1 MSSLADIMNT
11 SGARNRRRGSGT
23 TTPTQ
28 QQPTQTPQPQQTGTT
43 PTVQPAQGEV
53 SAPQTAAQPTAAQ
66 PTAPQPTAPQP
77 TPHGQGS
84 QVANITPASSERSY
98 NNPQKELPPTD
109 EELQQQEEAENPH
122 RMSLEEIANHL
133 YATSK
138 PSPEE
143 EERQRKRERSR
154 AILSAIGDG
163 VSALSNLYHTSK
175 YAPDMSTPDSSLSG
189 KAKERYDRFVQ
200 VRKENEARYNNAIL
214 RARQGDYEMNMKER
228 EIARKEAA
236 DAAKDAREAKR
247 YEEQAKAKAE
257 ELRIKAEQAQTAKER
272 AEYEKQYNDALLDLK
287 QKALEA
293 DIAAKKEQAAVRRA
307 TLAET
312 ARHNRTV
319 EGLSRERNNISRS
332 KGGGKN
338 SGGVDASDMYYIS
351 GRNFTI
357 GRKKQ
362 LSKMEQ
368 DAIYQ
373 YAVNMGWV
381 DKKNQSAVNSG
392 SLKKGDIIAKL
403 ANYTPQAKQYLIDN
417 YGYTEINNGKSLG
430 LKHNKGKKILGL
442 K

>member
-11 SGARNRRRGSGT
+11 SGTRSRRRGSGV

-28 QQPTQTPQPQQTGTT
+28 QPTQTVQPQQTDTP

-53 SAPQTAAQPTAAQ
+53 SAPQPATTPPQPMPGEVQPIEKIPQPAPVSSWLPKDVPPTAEE
-66 PTAPQPTAPQP
+66 
-77 TPHGQGS
+77 
-84 QVANITPASSERSY
+84 NNSEQE
-98 NNPQKELPPTD
+98 NNPHQ
-109 EELQQQEEAENPH
+109 
-122 RMSLEEIANHL
+122 RMSLEQIARTL
-133 YATSK
+133 YESGK

-247 YEEQAKAKAE
+247 YEEQAKAKLE
-257 ELRIKAEQAQTAKER
+257 EIGIRRAQAQTAADK
-272 AEYEKQYNDALLDLK
+272 AAADAAYK
-287 QKALEA
+287 KAQQEFNQKKFEA
-293 DIAAKKEQAAVRRA
+293 DTALKKEQLANQRAAN
-307 TLAET
+307 AER
-312 ARHNRTV
+312 ARHNRAV

-338 SGGVDASDMYYIS
+338 SGGADASDMHYIS
-351 GRNFTI
+351 GRYFTI
-357 GRKKQ
+357 GRKKE

-417 YGYTEINNGKSLG
+417 YGYVQTNSGKSLG

>member
-11 SGARNRRRGSGT
+11 SGTRNRRRGSGA
-23 TTPTQ
+23 TTPT

-53 SAPQTAAQPTAAQ
+53 SAQQPAAQPATAPPQPMPGEVQPIEKIPQSAPISSWLPKDVP
-66 PTAPQPTAPQP
+66 PTAEE
-77 TPHGQGS
+77 
-84 QVANITPASSERSY
+84 NNSEQE
-98 NNPQKELPPTD
+98 NNPYQ
-109 EELQQQEEAENPH
+109 
-122 RMSLEEIANHL
+122 RMSLEQIARTL
-133 YATSK
+133 YESGK

-143 EERQRKRERSR
+143 KERQRKRERSR

-247 YEEQAKAKAE
+247 YEEQAKAKLKEIGIRRA
-257 ELRIKAEQAQTAKER
+257 QAQTAADK
-272 AEYEKQYNDALLDLK
+272 AAADAAYK
-287 QKALEA
+287 KAQQEFNQKKFEA
-293 DIAAKKEQAAVRRA
+293 DTALKKEQLANQRAAN
-307 TLAET
+307 AES

-373 YAVNMGWV
+373 YAVNRGWV
-381 DKKNQSAVNSG
+381 DKKNQNAVNSG

>member
-1 MSSLADIMNT
+1 MSSLVDIMNT
-11 SGARNRRRGSGT
+11 SGARNRRRGSGVST
-23 TTPTQ
+23 PTPTQ

-43 PTVQPAQGEV
+43 PTVPPAQGEV
-53 SAPQTAAQPTAAQ
+53 SAPQPAAQPATAPPQPMPGEVQPIEKIPQPAPISSWLPKDVP
-66 PTAPQPTAPQP
+66 PTAEE
-77 TPHGQGS
+77 
-84 QVANITPASSERSY
+84 NNSEQE
-98 NNPQKELPPTD
+98 NNPYQ
-109 EELQQQEEAENPH
+109 
-122 RMSLEEIANHL
+122 RMSLEQIARTL
-133 YATSK
+133 YESDK

-154 AILSAIGDG
+154 VILSTIGDG

-247 YEEQAKAKAE
+247 YEEQAKAKLE
-257 ELRIKAEQAQTAKER
+257 EIGIRRAQAQTAADKAAAD
-272 AEYEKQYNDALLDLK
+272 AEYKKAQQEFN
-287 QKALEA
+287 QKKFEA
-293 DIAAKKEQAAVRRA
+293 DTALKKEQLANQRAAN
-307 TLAET
+307 AES

-373 YAVNMGWV
+373 YAVNRGWV
-381 DKKNQSAVNSG
+381 DKKNQNAVNLG
-392 SLKKGDIIAKL
+392 LLKKGDIIAKL
-403 ANYTPQAKQYLIDN
+403 ANYTPQAKQYFIDN
-417 YGYTEINNGKSLG
+417 YGFTEINNGKSLG

>member
-11 SGARNRRRGSGT
+11 SGTRNRRRGSGA
-23 TTPTQ
+23 TTPT

-53 SAPQTAAQPTAAQ
+53 SAQQPAAQPATAPPQPMPGEVQPIEKIPQPAPISSWLPKDVP
-66 PTAPQPTAPQP
+66 PTAEE
-77 TPHGQGS
+77 
-84 QVANITPASSERSY
+84 NNSEQE
-98 NNPQKELPPTD
+98 NNPYQ
-109 EELQQQEEAENPH
+109 
-122 RMSLEEIANHL
+122 RMSLEQIARTL
-133 YATSK
+133 YESGK

-247 YEEQAKAKAE
+247 YEEQAKAKLE
-257 ELRIKAEQAQTAKER
+257 EIGIRRAQAQTAADK
-272 AEYEKQYNDALLDLK
+272 AAADAAYK
-287 QKALEA
+287 KAQQEFNQKKFEA
-293 DIAAKKEQAAVRRA
+293 DTALKKEQLANQRAAN
-307 TLAET
+307 AER

-338 SGGVDASDMYYIS
+338 SGGVDASDMHYIS
-351 GRNFTI
+351 GRYFTI

-381 DKKNQSAVNSG
+381 DKKNQNAVNSG

-403 ANYTPQAKQYLIDN
+403 ANYTPQAKPYFVDN
-417 YGYTEINNGKSLG
+417 YGYVQVNNGKSLG

>member
-11 SGARNRRRGSGT
+11 SGTRNRRRGSGA
-23 TTPTQ
+23 TTPT

-53 SAPQTAAQPTAAQ
+53 SAQQPAAQPATAPPQPMPGEVQPIEKIPQPAPISSWLPKDVP
-66 PTAPQPTAPQP
+66 PTAEE
-77 TPHGQGS
+77 
-84 QVANITPASSERSY
+84 NNSEQE
-98 NNPQKELPPTD
+98 NNPYQ
-109 EELQQQEEAENPH
+109 
-122 RMSLEEIANHL
+122 RMSLEQIARTL
-133 YATSK
+133 YESGK

-312 ARHNRTV
+312 ARHNRAS

-332 KGGGKN
+332 KGRGKN

-373 YAVNMGWV
+373 YAINRGWV
-381 DKKNQSAVNSG
+381 DKKNQNAVNSG

>member
-11 SGARNRRRGSGT
+11 SGTRSRRRGSGV

-28 QQPTQTPQPQQTGTT
+28 QPTQTVQPQQTDTP

-53 SAPQTAAQPTAAQ
+53 SAPQPATTPPQPMPGEVQPIEKIPQPAPVSSWLPKDVPPTAEE
-66 PTAPQPTAPQP
+66 
-77 TPHGQGS
+77 
-84 QVANITPASSERSY
+84 NNSEQE
-98 NNPQKELPPTD
+98 NNPHQ
-109 EELQQQEEAENPH
+109 
-122 RMSLEEIANHL
+122 RMSLEQIARTL
-133 YATSK
+133 YESGK

-247 YEEQAKAKAE
+247 YEEQAKAKLE
-257 ELRIKAEQAQTAKER
+257 EIGIRRAQAQTAADK
-272 AEYEKQYNDALLDLK
+272 AAADAAYK
-287 QKALEA
+287 KAQQEFNQKKFEA
-293 DIAAKKEQAAVRRA
+293 DTALKKEQLANQRAAN
-307 TLAET
+307 AER
-312 ARHNRTV
+312 ARHNRAV

-381 DKKNQSAVNSG
+381 DKKNQNAVNSG

-403 ANYTPQAKQYLIDN
+403 ANYTPQAKQYLVDN

>member
-11 SGARNRRRGSGT
+11 SGTRSRRRGSGV

-28 QQPTQTPQPQQTGTT
+28 QPTQTVQPQQTDTP

-53 SAPQTAAQPTAAQ
+53 SAQQPAAQPATAPPQPMPGEVQPIEKIPQPAPISSWLPKDVP
-66 PTAPQPTAPQP
+66 PTAEE
-77 TPHGQGS
+77 
-84 QVANITPASSERSY
+84 NNSEQE
-98 NNPQKELPPTD
+98 NNPYQ
-109 EELQQQEEAENPH
+109 
-122 RMSLEEIANHL
+122 RMSLEQIARTL
-133 YATSK
+133 YESGK

-175 YAPDMSTPDSSLSG
+175 YAPDMSTSDSSLSG

-247 YEEQAKAKAE
+247 YEEQAKAKLE
-257 ELRIKAEQAQTAKER
+257 ELEIRRTQANTAKER
-272 AEYEKQYNDALLDLK
+272 AAADAEYKKAQLEFNQKKFEAEIALK
-287 QKALEA
+287 KA
-293 DIAAKKEQAAVRRA
+293 Q
-307 TLAET
+307 LANQHASLVET
-312 ARHNRTV
+312 RRHNRAV

-381 DKKNQSAVNSG
+381 DKKNQNAVNSG

-403 ANYTPQAKQYLIDN
+403 ANYTPQAKQYLVDN

>member
-11 SGARNRRRGSGT
+11 SGTRNRRRGSGA
-23 TTPTQ
+23 TTPTPIQ
-28 QQPTQTPQPQQTGTT
+28 QQPTQTPQPQQTDT
-43 PTVQPAQGEV
+43 PPTAQPAQGEV
-53 SAPQTAAQPTAAQ
+53 STPQPAAQPATAPPQPMPGEVQPIEKIPQPAPISSWLPKDVP
-66 PTAPQPTAPQP
+66 PTAEE
-77 TPHGQGS
+77 
-84 QVANITPASSERSY
+84 NNSEQE
-98 NNPQKELPPTD
+98 NNPYQ
-109 EELQQQEEAENPH
+109 
-122 RMSLEEIANHL
+122 RMSLEQIARTL
-133 YATSK
+133 YESGK

-287 QKALEA
+287 QRALEA

-312 ARHNRTV
+312 ARHNRAS

-351 GRNFTI
+351 GRHFTI
-357 GRKKQ
+357 GRKKT
-362 LSKMEQ
+362 LSQMEQ

-373 YAVNMGWV
+373 YAVNRGWV
-381 DKKNQSAVNSG
+381 DKKNQNAVNLG

>member
-11 SGARNRRRGSGT
+11 SGTRNRRRGSGA
-23 TTPTQ
+23 TTPT

-53 SAPQTAAQPTAAQ
+53 SAQQPAAQPATAPPQPMPGEVQPIEKIPQPAPISSWLPKDVP
-66 PTAPQPTAPQP
+66 PTAEE
-77 TPHGQGS
+77 
-84 QVANITPASSERSY
+84 NNSEQE
-98 NNPQKELPPTD
+98 NNPYQ
-109 EELQQQEEAENPH
+109 
-122 RMSLEEIANHL
+122 RMSLEQIARTL
-133 YATSK
+133 YESGK

-293 DIAAKKEQAAVRRA
+293 NIAAKKEQAAVRRA

-312 ARHNRTV
+312 ARHNRAS

-332 KGGGKN
+332 KGRGKN

-381 DKKNQSAVNSG
+381 DKKNQNAVNSG

>member
-11 SGARNRRRGSGT
+11 SGTRNRRRGSGA
-23 TTPTQ
+23 TTPT

-53 SAPQTAAQPTAAQ
+53 SAQQPAAQPAVQ
-66 PTAPQPTAPQP
+66 PTAPQPAAQ
-77 TPHGQGS
+77 GQDV
-84 QVANITPASSERSY
+84 QVVNTVSDSPEHTY

-109 EELQQQEEAENPH
+109 EELQQTEMPQ

-247 YEEQAKAKAE
+247 YEEQAKAKLE
-257 ELRIKAEQAQTAKER
+257 EIGIRRAQAQTAADKAAAD
-272 AEYEKQYNDALLDLK
+272 AEYKKAQLEFN
-287 QKALEA
+287 QKKFEA
-293 DIAAKKEQAAVRRA
+293 DTALKKEQLANQRAAN
-307 TLAET
+307 AES

-362 LSKMEQ
+362 LLKMEQ

-373 YAVNMGWV
+373 YAVNRGWV
-381 DKKNQSAVNSG
+381 DKKNQNAVNLG

>member
-11 SGARNRRRGSGT
+11 SGTRNRRRGSGA
-23 TTPTQ
+23 TTPT
-28 QQPTQTPQPQQTGTT
+28 QQPTQTPQPQQTDT
-43 PTVQPAQGEV
+43 PPTAQPAQGEV
-53 SAPQTAAQPTAAQ
+53 STPQPAAQPATAPPQPMPGEVQPIEKIPQPAPISSWLPKDVP
-66 PTAPQPTAPQP
+66 PTAEE
-77 TPHGQGS
+77 
-84 QVANITPASSERSY
+84 NNSEQE
-98 NNPQKELPPTD
+98 NNPYQ
-109 EELQQQEEAENPH
+109 
-122 RMSLEEIANHL
+122 RMSLEQIARTL
-133 YATSK
+133 YESGK

-175 YAPDMSTPDSSLSG
+175 YAPDMSTSDSSLSG

-287 QKALEA
+287 QRALEA

-312 ARHNRTV
+312 ARHNRAS

-373 YAVNMGWV
+373 YAVNRGWV
-381 DKKNQSAVNSG
+381 DKKNQNAVNSG

>member
-11 SGARNRRRGSGT
+11 SGARNRRRGSGVST
-23 TTPTQ
+23 PTPTQ

-53 SAPQTAAQPTAAQ
+53 SAQQPAAQPATAPPQPMPGEVQPIEKIPQPAPISSWLPKDVP
-66 PTAPQPTAPQP
+66 PTAEE
-77 TPHGQGS
+77 
-84 QVANITPASSERSY
+84 NNSEQE
-98 NNPQKELPPTD
+98 NNPYQ
-109 EELQQQEEAENPH
+109 
-122 RMSLEEIANHL
+122 RMSLEQIARTL
-133 YATSK
+133 YESGK

-312 ARHNRTV
+312 ARHNRAS

-332 KGGGKN
+332 KGRGKN

-373 YAVNMGWV
+373 YAINRGWV
-381 DKKNQSAVNSG
+381 DKKNQNAVNSG

>member
-11 SGARNRRRGSGT
+11 SGTRNRRRGSGA
-23 TTPTQ
+23 TTPIQ

-53 SAPQTAAQPTAAQ
+53 SAQQPAAQPATAPPQPMPGEVQPIEKIPQPAPISSWLPKDVP
-66 PTAPQPTAPQP
+66 PTAEE
-77 TPHGQGS
+77 
-84 QVANITPASSERSY
+84 NNSEQE
-98 NNPQKELPPTD
+98 NNPYQ
-109 EELQQQEEAENPH
+109 
-122 RMSLEEIANHL
+122 RMSLEQIARTL
-133 YATSK
+133 YESGK

-247 YEEQAKAKAE
+247 YEEQAKAKLE
-257 ELRIKAEQAQTAKER
+257 EIGIRRAQAQTAADK
-272 AEYEKQYNDALLDLK
+272 AAADAAYK
-287 QKALEA
+287 KAQQEFNQKKFEA
-293 DIAAKKEQAAVRRA
+293 DTALKKEQLANQRAAN
-307 TLAET
+307 AES

-351 GRNFTI
+351 GRHFTI
-357 GRKKQ
+357 GRKKT
-362 LSKMEQ
+362 LSQMEQ

-373 YAVNMGWV
+373 YAVNRGWV
-381 DKKNQSAVNSG
+381 DKKNQNAVNLG
-392 SLKKGDIIAKL
+392 SLKKGDVIAKL

>member
-11 SGARNRRRGSGT
+11 SGTRNRRRGSGA
-23 TTPTQ
+23 TTPT

-53 SAPQTAAQPTAAQ
+53 SAQQPAAQPATAPPQPMPGEVQPIEKIPQPAPISSWLPKDVP
-66 PTAPQPTAPQP
+66 PTAEE
-77 TPHGQGS
+77 
-84 QVANITPASSERSY
+84 NNSEQE
-98 NNPQKELPPTD
+98 NNPYQ
-109 EELQQQEEAENPH
+109 
-122 RMSLEEIANHL
+122 RMSLEQIARTL
-133 YATSK
+133 YESGK

-175 YAPDMSTPDSSLSG
+175 YAPDMSTSDSSLSG

-247 YEEQAKAKAE
+247 YEEQAKAKLE
-257 ELRIKAEQAQTAKER
+257 EIGIRRAQAQTAADKAAAD
-272 AEYEKQYNDALLDLK
+272 AEYKKAQQEFN
-287 QKALEA
+287 QKKFEA
-293 DIAAKKEQAAVRRA
+293 DTALKKEQLANQRAAN
-307 TLAET
+307 AES

-373 YAVNMGWV
+373 YAVNRGWV
-381 DKKNQSAVNSG
+381 DKKNQNAVNLG

>member
-11 SGARNRRRGSGT
+11 SGTRNRRRGSGA
-23 TTPTQ
+23 TTPTPIQ
-28 QQPTQTPQPQQTGTT
+28 QQPTQTPQPQQTDT
-43 PTVQPAQGEV
+43 PPTAQPAQGEV
-53 SAPQTAAQPTAAQ
+53 STPQPAAQPATAPPQPMPGEVQPIEKIPQPAPISSWLPKDVP
-66 PTAPQPTAPQP
+66 PTAEE
-77 TPHGQGS
+77 
-84 QVANITPASSERSY
+84 NNSEQE
-98 NNPQKELPPTD
+98 NNPYQ
-109 EELQQQEEAENPH
+109 
-122 RMSLEEIANHL
+122 RMSLEQIARTL
-133 YATSK
+133 YESGK

-287 QKALEA
+287 QRALEA
-293 DIAAKKEQAAVRRA
+293 NIAAEKEQAAVRRA

-338 SGGVDASDMYYIS
+338 SGGVDASDMHYIS
-351 GRNFTI
+351 GRYFTI

-381 DKKNQSAVNSG
+381 DKKNQNAVNLG

-403 ANYTPQAKQYLIDN
+403 ANYTPQAKPYFVDN
-417 YGYTEINNGKSLG
+417 YGYVQVNNGKSLG

>member
-11 SGARNRRRGSGT
+11 SGTRNRRRGSGA
-23 TTPTQ
+23 TTPT

-53 SAPQTAAQPTAAQ
+53 SAQQPAAQPATAPPQPMPGEVQPIEKIPQPAPISSWLPKNVP
-66 PTAPQPTAPQP
+66 PTAEE
-77 TPHGQGS
+77 
-84 QVANITPASSERSY
+84 NNSEQE
-98 NNPQKELPPTD
+98 NNPYQ
-109 EELQQQEEAENPH
+109 
-122 RMSLEEIANHL
+122 RMSLEQIARTL
-133 YATSK
+133 YESGK

-247 YEEQAKAKAE
+247 YEEQAKAKLE
-257 ELRIKAEQAQTAKER
+257 ELNIRRAQAQTAADKAAAD
-272 AEYEKQYNDALLDLK
+272 AEYKKAQQEFNQKKLETETAL
-287 QKALEA
+287 
-293 DIAAKKEQAAVRRA
+293 KKEQLANQRAAN
-307 TLAET
+307 AET
-312 ARHNRTV
+312 ARHNRAS

-351 GRNFTI
+351 GRHFTI
-357 GRKKQ
+357 GRKKE
-362 LSKMEQ
+362 LSQMEK

-373 YAVNMGWV
+373 YSVNMGWV
-381 DKKNQSAVNSG
+381 DKKNQNAVNLG
-392 SLKKGDIIAKL
+392 SLKKGDVIAKL

>member
-11 SGARNRRRGSGT
+11 SGTGNRRRGSGA
-23 TTPTQ
+23 TTPTPIQ

-53 SAPQTAAQPTAAQ
+53 SAQQPAAQPATAPPQPMPGEVQPIEKIPQPAPISSWLPKDVP
-66 PTAPQPTAPQP
+66 PTAEE
-77 TPHGQGS
+77 
-84 QVANITPASSERSY
+84 NNSEQE
-98 NNPQKELPPTD
+98 NNPYQ
-109 EELQQQEEAENPH
+109 
-122 RMSLEEIANHL
+122 RMSLEQIARTL
-133 YATSK
+133 YESGK

-247 YEEQAKAKAE
+247 YEEQAKAKLE
-257 ELRIKAEQAQTAKER
+257 EIGIRRAQAQTAADK
-272 AEYEKQYNDALLDLK
+272 AAADAAYK
-287 QKALEA
+287 KAQQEFNQKKFEA
-293 DIAAKKEQAAVRRA
+293 DTALKKEQLANQRAAN
-307 TLAET
+307 AES

-338 SGGVDASDMYYIS
+338 SGGADASDMYYIS
-351 GRNFTI
+351 GRHFTI
-357 GRKKQ
+357 GRKKT
-362 LSKMEQ
+362 LSQMEQ

-373 YAVNMGWV
+373 YAVNRGWV
-381 DKKNQSAVNSG
+381 DKKNQNAVNLG
-392 SLKKGDIIAKL
+392 SLKKGDVIAKL

>member
-11 SGARNRRRGSGT
+11 SGARNRRRGSGAT
-23 TTPTQ
+23 TPTPTQ

-43 PTVQPAQGEV
+43 PTVQPTQGEV
-53 SAPQTAAQPTAAQ
+53 SAPQPAAQPTTTPPQPMPGEVQPIEKIPQPAPISSWLPKDVP
-66 PTAPQPTAPQP
+66 PTAEE
-77 TPHGQGS
+77 
-84 QVANITPASSERSY
+84 NNSEQE
-98 NNPQKELPPTD
+98 NNPYQ
-109 EELQQQEEAENPH
+109 
-122 RMSLEEIANHL
+122 RMSLEQIARTL
-133 YATSK
+133 YESGK

-236 DAAKDAREAKR
+236 DAAKDTREAKR
-247 YEEQAKAKAE
+247 YEEQAKAKLE
-257 ELRIKAEQAQTAKER
+257 ELAIRRSQADTAEKKAAAD
-272 AEYEKQYNDALLDLK
+272 AEYKKAQLEFD
-287 QKALEA
+287 QKKLEA
-293 DIAAKKEQAAVRRA
+293 EMALKREQ
-307 TLAET
+307 LAIQHANSVES
-312 ARHNRTV
+312 ARHNRTM
-319 EGLSRERNNISRS
+319 EGLGRERNNISRS

-381 DKKNQSAVNSG
+381 DKKNQNAVNSG

>member
-11 SGARNRRRGSGT
+11 SGARNRRRGSGAT
-23 TTPTQ
+23 TPTPTQ

-53 SAPQTAAQPTAAQ
+53 SAPQPATQPTAAPPQ
-66 PTAPQPTAPQP
+66 PMPGEVQPIEKIPQPAPISSWLPKDVPPTAEE
-77 TPHGQGS
+77 
-84 QVANITPASSERSY
+84 NNSEQE
-98 NNPQKELPPTD
+98 NNPYQ
-109 EELQQQEEAENPH
+109 
-122 RMSLEEIANHL
+122 RMSLEQIARTL
-133 YATSK
+133 YESGK

-247 YEEQAKAKAE
+247 YEEQAKAKLE
-257 ELRIKAEQAQTAKER
+257 ELAIRRSQADTAEKKAAAD
-272 AEYEKQYNDALLDLK
+272 AEYKKAQLEFDQKKLETEMALK
-287 QKALEA
+287 R
-293 DIAAKKEQAAVRRA
+293 EQ
-307 TLAET
+307 LAIQHANSVES
-312 ARHNRTV
+312 ARHNRTM

-332 KGGGKN
+332 KGGEKN
-338 SGGVDASDMYYIS
+338 SGGADASDMHYIS
-351 GRNFTI
+351 GRYFTI
-357 GRKKQ
+357 GRKKE
-362 LSKMEQ
+362 LSQMEQ

-403 ANYTPQAKQYLIDN
+403 ANYTPQAKQYFVDN
-417 YGYTEINNGKSLG
+417 YGYVQTNSGKSLG

>member
-11 SGARNRRRGSGT
+11 SGARNRRRGSGA
-23 TTPTQ
+23 TTPTPIQ
-28 QQPTQTPQPQQTGTT
+28 QQPTQTPQPQQTDT
-43 PTVQPAQGEV
+43 PPTAQPAQGEV
-53 SAPQTAAQPTAAQ
+53 SAPQPAAQPVTQLA
-66 PTAPQPTAPQP
+66 APQP
-77 TPHGQGS
+77 TPQEQGS
-84 QVANITPASSERSY
+84 QVANVTPVPSERSY

-109 EELQQQEEAENPH
+109 EELQQQEETESPR

-247 YEEQAKAKAE
+247 YEEQAKAKLE
-257 ELRIKAEQAQTAKER
+257 EIGIRRAQAQTAADK
-272 AEYEKQYNDALLDLK
+272 AAADAAYK
-287 QKALEA
+287 KAQQEFNQKKFEA
-293 DIAAKKEQAAVRRA
+293 DTALKKEQLANQRAAN
-307 TLAET
+307 AER

-373 YAVNMGWV
+373 YAVNRGWV
-381 DKKNQSAVNSG
+381 DKKNQNAVNSG

>member
-11 SGARNRRRGSGT
+11 SGTRSRRRGSGV

-28 QQPTQTPQPQQTGTT
+28 QPTQTVQPQQTDTP

-53 SAPQTAAQPTAAQ
+53 SAQQPAAQPATAPPQPMPGEVQPIEKIPQPAPISSWLPKDVP
-66 PTAPQPTAPQP
+66 PTAEE
-77 TPHGQGS
+77 
-84 QVANITPASSERSY
+84 NNSEQE
-98 NNPQKELPPTD
+98 NNPYQ
-109 EELQQQEEAENPH
+109 
-122 RMSLEEIANHL
+122 RMSLEQIARTL
-133 YATSK
+133 YESGK

-175 YAPDMSTPDSSLSG
+175 YAPDMSTSDSSLSG

-247 YEEQAKAKAE
+247 YEEQAKAKLE
-257 ELRIKAEQAQTAKER
+257 EIGIRRAQAQTAADK
-272 AEYEKQYNDALLDLK
+272 AAADAAYK
-287 QKALEA
+287 KAQQEFNQKKFEA
-293 DIAAKKEQAAVRRA
+293 DTALKKEQLANQRAAN
-307 TLAET
+307 AER
-312 ARHNRTV
+312 ARHNRAV

-338 SGGVDASDMYYIS
+338 SGGADASDMHYIS
-351 GRNFTI
+351 GRYFTI
-357 GRKKQ
+357 GRKKE

-403 ANYTPQAKQYLIDN
+403 ANYTPQAKQYFVDN
-417 YGYTEINNGKSLG
+417 YGYVQTNSGKSLG

>member
-11 SGARNRRRGSGT
+11 SGTRNRRRGSGA
-23 TTPTQ
+23 TTPT

-53 SAPQTAAQPTAAQ
+53 SAQQPAAQPATAPPQPMPGEVQPIEKIPQPAPISSWLPKDVP
-66 PTAPQPTAPQP
+66 PTAEE
-77 TPHGQGS
+77 
-84 QVANITPASSERSY
+84 NNSEQE
-98 NNPQKELPPTD
+98 NNPYQ
-109 EELQQQEEAENPH
+109 
-122 RMSLEEIANHL
+122 RMSLEQIARTL
-133 YATSK
+133 YESGK

-175 YAPDMSTPDSSLSG
+175 YAPDMSTSDSSLSG

-247 YEEQAKAKAE
+247 YEEQAKAKLE
-257 ELRIKAEQAQTAKER
+257 EIGIRRAQAQTAADK
-272 AEYEKQYNDALLDLK
+272 AAADAAYK
-287 QKALEA
+287 KAQQEFNQKKFEA
-293 DIAAKKEQAAVRRA
+293 DTALKKEQLANQRA
-307 TLAET
+307 TLVET
-312 ARHNRTV
+312 ARHNRAS

-332 KGGGKN
+332 KGRGKN

-357 GRKKQ
+357 GRKKE

-373 YAVNMGWV
+373 YAVNRGWV
-381 DKKNQSAVNSG
+381 DKKNQNAVNLG

>member
-11 SGARNRRRGSGT
+11 SGTRNRRRGSGAT
-23 TTPTQ
+23 TPTPTQ

-43 PTVQPAQGEV
+43 PTVQPTQGEV
-53 SAPQTAAQPTAAQ
+53 SAQQPAAQPATAPPQPMPSEVQPIEKIPQPAPISSWLPKDVP
-66 PTAPQPTAPQP
+66 PTAEE
-77 TPHGQGS
+77 
-84 QVANITPASSERSY
+84 NNSEQE
-98 NNPQKELPPTD
+98 NNPYQ
-109 EELQQQEEAENPH
+109 
-122 RMSLEEIANHL
+122 RMSLEQIARTL
-133 YATSK
+133 YESGK

-247 YEEQAKAKAE
+247 YEEQAKAKLE
-257 ELRIKAEQAQTAKER
+257 EIGIRRAQAQTAADK
-272 AEYEKQYNDALLDLK
+272 AAADAAYK
-287 QKALEA
+287 KAQQEFNQKKFEA
-293 DIAAKKEQAAVRRA
+293 DTALKKEQLANQRAAN
-307 TLAET
+307 AES

-338 SGGVDASDMYYIS
+338 SGGVDASDMHYIS
-351 GRNFTI
+351 GRYFTI

-381 DKKNQSAVNSG
+381 DKKNQNAVNSG

-403 ANYTPQAKQYLIDN
+403 ANYTPQAKPYFVDN
-417 YGYTEINNGKSLG
+417 YGYVQVNNGKSLG

>member
-11 SGARNRRRGSGT
+11 SGTRNRRRGSGA
-23 TTPTQ
+23 TTPT

-53 SAPQTAAQPTAAQ
+53 SAQQPAAQPATAPPQPMPGEVQPIEKIPQPAPISSWLPKDVP
-66 PTAPQPTAPQP
+66 PTAEE
-77 TPHGQGS
+77 
-84 QVANITPASSERSY
+84 NNSEQE
-98 NNPQKELPPTD
+98 NNPYQ
-109 EELQQQEEAENPH
+109 
-122 RMSLEEIANHL
+122 RMSLEQIARTL
-133 YATSK
+133 YESGK

-247 YEEQAKAKAE
+247 YEEQAKAKLE
-257 ELRIKAEQAQTAKER
+257 EIGIRRAQAQTAADK
-272 AEYEKQYNDALLDLK
+272 AAADAAYK
-287 QKALEA
+287 KAQQEFNQKKFEA
-293 DIAAKKEQAAVRRA
+293 DTALKKEQLANQRAAN
-307 TLAET
+307 AES

-351 GRNFTI
+351 GRHFTI
-357 GRKKQ
+357 GRKKT
-362 LSKMEQ
+362 LSQMEQ

-373 YAVNMGWV
+373 YAVNRGWV
-381 DKKNQSAVNSG
+381 DKKNQNAVNLG
-392 SLKKGDIIAKL
+392 SLKKGDVIAKL

>member
-11 SGARNRRRGSGT
+11 SGTRNRRRGSGA
-23 TTPTQ
+23 TTPT

-53 SAPQTAAQPTAAQ
+53 SAQQPAAQPATAPPQPMPGEVQPIEKIPQPAPISSWLPKDVP
-66 PTAPQPTAPQP
+66 PTAEE
-77 TPHGQGS
+77 
-84 QVANITPASSERSY
+84 NNSEQE
-98 NNPQKELPPTD
+98 NNPYQ
-109 EELQQQEEAENPH
+109 
-122 RMSLEEIANHL
+122 RMSLEQIARTL
-133 YATSK
+133 YESGK

-247 YEEQAKAKAE
+247 YEEQAKAKLE
-257 ELRIKAEQAQTAKER
+257 EIGIRRAQAQTAADK
-272 AEYEKQYNDALLDLK
+272 AAADAAYK
-287 QKALEA
+287 KAQQEFNQKKFEA
-293 DIAAKKEQAAVRRA
+293 DTALKKEQLANQRA

-312 ARHNRTV
+312 ARHNRAS

-332 KGGGKN
+332 KGRGKN

-373 YAVNMGWV
+373 YAINRGWV
-381 DKKNQSAVNSG
+381 DKKNQNAVNSG

>member
-11 SGARNRRRGSGT
+11 SGTGNRRRGSGAT
-23 TTPTQ
+23 TPTPTQ

-53 SAPQTAAQPTAAQ
+53 SAQQPAAQPATAPPQPMPGEVQPIEKIPQPAPISSWLPKDVP
-66 PTAPQPTAPQP
+66 PTAEE
-77 TPHGQGS
+77 
-84 QVANITPASSERSY
+84 NNSEQE
-98 NNPQKELPPTD
+98 NNPYQ
-109 EELQQQEEAENPH
+109 
-122 RMSLEEIANHL
+122 RMSLEQIARTL
-133 YATSK
+133 YESGK

-236 DAAKDAREAKR
+236 DAAKDARETKR
-247 YEEQAKAKAE
+247 YEEQAKAKLE
-257 ELRIKAEQAQTAKER
+257 EIGIRRAQAQTAADK
-272 AEYEKQYNDALLDLK
+272 AAADAAYK
-287 QKALEA
+287 KAQQEFNQKKFEA
-293 DIAAKKEQAAVRRA
+293 DTALKKEQLANQHAALV
-307 TLAET
+307 ET
-312 ARHNRTV
+312 RRHNGAM

-332 KGGGKN
+332 KGRGKN
-338 SGGVDASDMYYIS
+338 SGGVDATDMYYIS

-357 GRKKQ
+357 GRKKE

-373 YAVNMGWV
+373 YAVNRGWV
-381 DKKNQSAVNSG
+381 DKKNQNAVNLG

>member
-11 SGARNRRRGSGT
+11 SGTRNRRRGSGA
-23 TTPTQ
+23 TTPT

-53 SAPQTAAQPTAAQ
+53 SAQQPAAQPATAPPQPMPGEVQPIEKIPQPAPISSWLPKDVP
-66 PTAPQPTAPQP
+66 PTAEE
-77 TPHGQGS
+77 
-84 QVANITPASSERSY
+84 NNSEQE
-98 NNPQKELPPTD
+98 NNPYQ
-109 EELQQQEEAENPH
+109 
-122 RMSLEEIANHL
+122 RMSLEQIARTL
-133 YATSK
+133 YESGK

-247 YEEQAKAKAE
+247 YEEQAKAKLE
-257 ELRIKAEQAQTAKER
+257 EIGIRRAQAQTAADK
-272 AEYEKQYNDALLDLK
+272 AAADAAYK
-287 QKALEA
+287 KAQQEFNQKKFEA
-293 DIAAKKEQAAVRRA
+293 DTALKKEQLANQRA

-312 ARHNRTV
+312 ARHNRAS

-332 KGGGKN
+332 KGRGKN

-373 YAVNMGWV
+373 YAINRGWV
-381 DKKNQSAVNSG
+381 DKKNQNAVNSD

>member
-11 SGARNRRRGSGT
+11 SGTGNRRRGSGV
-23 TTPTQ
+23 TTPTPIQ

-53 SAPQTAAQPTAAQ
+53 SAQQPAAQPATAPPQPMPGEVQPIEKIPQPAPISSWLPKDVP
-66 PTAPQPTAPQP
+66 PTAEE
-77 TPHGQGS
+77 
-84 QVANITPASSERSY
+84 NNSEQE
-98 NNPQKELPPTD
+98 NNPYQ
-109 EELQQQEEAENPH
+109 
-122 RMSLEEIANHL
+122 RMSLEQIARTL
-133 YATSK
+133 YESGK

-247 YEEQAKAKAE
+247 YEEQAKAKLE
-257 ELRIKAEQAQTAKER
+257 EIGIRRAQAQTAADK
-272 AEYEKQYNDALLDLK
+272 AAADAAYK
-287 QKALEA
+287 KAQQEFNQKKFEA
-293 DIAAKKEQAAVRRA
+293 DTALKKEQLANQRAAN
-307 TLAET
+307 AES

-373 YAVNMGWV
+373 YAVNRGWV
-381 DKKNQSAVNSG
+381 DKKNQNAVNLG

-403 ANYTPQAKQYLIDN
+403 ANYTPQAKQYLVDN

>member
-11 SGARNRRRGSGT
+11 SGTRNRRRGSGA
-23 TTPTQ
+23 TTPT
-28 QQPTQTPQPQQTGTT
+28 QQPTQTPQLQQTDT
-43 PTVQPAQGEV
+43 PPAAQPAQGEV
-53 SAPQTAAQPTAAQ
+53 SAPQPVTQLA
-66 PTAPQPTAPQP
+66 APQPAAQ
-77 TPHGQGS
+77 GQDA
-84 QVANITPASSERSY
+84 QVVNTVSDSPEHTY
-98 NNPQKELPPTD
+98 NNPQQELPPTD
-109 EELQQQEEAENPH
+109 EELQQQEEAKNPH

-247 YEEQAKAKAE
+247 YEEQAKAKLE
-257 ELRIKAEQAQTAKER
+257 EIGIRRAQAQTAADKAAAD
-272 AEYEKQYNDALLDLK
+272 AEYKKAQQEFN
-287 QKALEA
+287 QKKFEA
-293 DIAAKKEQAAVRRA
+293 DTALKKEQLANQRAAN
-307 TLAET
+307 AET
-312 ARHNRTV
+312 VRHNRAS

-338 SGGVDASDMYYIS
+338 SGGADASDMYCIS
-351 GRNFTI
+351 GRYFTI
-357 GRKKQ
+357 GRKKE

-373 YAVNMGWV
+373 YAVNRGWV
-381 DKKNQSAVNSG
+381 DKKNQNAVNLG
-392 SLKKGDIIAKL
+392 SLKKGDVIAKL
-403 ANYTPQAKQYLIDN
+403 ANYTPQAKQYFIDN

>member
-11 SGARNRRRGSGT
+11 SGTGNRRRGSGAT
-23 TTPTQ
+23 TPTPTQ

-53 SAPQTAAQPTAAQ
+53 SAQQPAAQPATAPPQPMPGEVQPIEKNPQPAPISSWLPKDVP
-66 PTAPQPTAPQP
+66 PTAEE
-77 TPHGQGS
+77 
-84 QVANITPASSERSY
+84 NNSEQE
-98 NNPQKELPPTD
+98 NNPYQ
-109 EELQQQEEAENPH
+109 
-122 RMSLEEIANHL
+122 RMSLEQIARTL
-133 YATSK
+133 YESGK

-247 YEEQAKAKAE
+247 YEEQAKAKLE
-257 ELRIKAEQAQTAKER
+257 EIGIRRAQAQTAADK
-272 AEYEKQYNDALLDLK
+272 AAADAAYK
-287 QKALEA
+287 KAQQEFNQKKFEA
-293 DIAAKKEQAAVRRA
+293 DTALKKAQ
-307 TLAET
+307 LANQHASLVET
-312 ARHNRTV
+312 RRHNGAM

-351 GRNFTI
+351 GRHFTI
-357 GRKKQ
+357 GRKKT
-362 LSKMEQ
+362 LSQMEQ

-373 YAVNMGWV
+373 YAVNRGWV
-381 DKKNQSAVNSG
+381 DKKNQNAVNSG
-392 SLKKGDIIAKL
+392 SLKKSDIIAKL

>member
-11 SGARNRRRGSGT
+11 SGTGNRRRGSGV
-23 TTPTQ
+23 TTPTPIQ

-53 SAPQTAAQPTAAQ
+53 SAQQPAAQPATAPPQPMLGEVQPIEKIPQPAPISSWLPKDVP
-66 PTAPQPTAPQP
+66 PTAEE
-77 TPHGQGS
+77 
-84 QVANITPASSERSY
+84 NNSEQE
-98 NNPQKELPPTD
+98 NNPYQ
-109 EELQQQEEAENPH
+109 
-122 RMSLEEIANHL
+122 RMSLEQIARTL
-133 YATSK
+133 YESGK

-247 YEEQAKAKAE
+247 YEEQAKAKLE
-257 ELRIKAEQAQTAKER
+257 EIGIRRAQAQTAADK
-272 AEYEKQYNDALLDLK
+272 AAADAAYK
-287 QKALEA
+287 KAQQEFNQKKFEA
-293 DIAAKKEQAAVRRA
+293 DTALKKEQLANQRAAN
-307 TLAET
+307 AES

-373 YAVNMGWV
+373 YAVNRGWV
-381 DKKNQSAVNSG
+381 DKKNQNAVNSG

>member
-11 SGARNRRRGSGT
+11 SGTRNRRRGSGA
-23 TTPTQ
+23 TTPT

-43 PTVQPAQGEV
+43 PTAQPAQGEV
-53 SAPQTAAQPTAAQ
+53 SAPQPVTQLA
-66 PTAPQPTAPQP
+66 APQPAAQ
-77 TPHGQGS
+77 GQDA
-84 QVANITPASSERSY
+84 QVVNTVSDSPEHTY

-109 EELQQQEEAENPH
+109 EELQQQEEAKNPH

-247 YEEQAKAKAE
+247 YEEQAKAKLE

-287 QKALEA
+287 QRALEA
-293 DIAAKKEQAAVRRA
+293 DIAAKKEQAAARRA
-307 TLAET
+307 ALAET
-312 ARHNRTV
+312 ARHNRAS
-319 EGLSRERNNISRS
+319 EFLGRERNNISRS

-338 SGGVDASDMYYIS
+338 SGGADASDMHYIS
-351 GRNFTI
+351 GKYFTI
-357 GRKKQ
+357 GRKKE

-381 DKKNQSAVNSG
+381 DKKNQNAVNSG

-403 ANYTPQAKQYLIDN
+403 ANYTPQAKPYFVDN
-417 YGYTEINNGKSLG
+417 YGYTETNNGKSLG

>member
-11 SGARNRRRGSGT
+11 SGTRNRRRGSGA
-23 TTPTQ
+23 TTPT

-53 SAPQTAAQPTAAQ
+53 SAQQPAAQPATAPPQPMPGEVQPIEKIPQPAPISSWLPKDVP
-66 PTAPQPTAPQP
+66 PTAEE
-77 TPHGQGS
+77 
-84 QVANITPASSERSY
+84 NNSEQE
-98 NNPQKELPPTD
+98 NNPYQ
-109 EELQQQEEAENPH
+109 
-122 RMSLEEIANHL
+122 RMSLEQIARTL
-133 YATSK
+133 YESGK

-272 AEYEKQYNDALLDLK
+272 AEYEKQYNDALLVLK

-312 ARHNRTV
+312 ARHNRAS

-332 KGGGKN
+332 KGRGKN

-373 YAVNMGWV
+373 YAINRGWV
-381 DKKNQSAVNSG
+381 DKKNQNAVNSG

>member
-11 SGARNRRRGSGT
+11 SGTGNRRRGSGV
-23 TTPTQ
+23 TTPTPIQ

-53 SAPQTAAQPTAAQ
+53 SAQQPAAQPATAPPQPMPSEVQPIEKIPQPAPISSWLPKDVP
-66 PTAPQPTAPQP
+66 PTAEE
-77 TPHGQGS
+77 
-84 QVANITPASSERSY
+84 NNSEQE
-98 NNPQKELPPTD
+98 NNPYQ
-109 EELQQQEEAENPH
+109 
-122 RMSLEEIANHL
+122 RMSLEQIARTL
-133 YATSK
+133 YESGK

-247 YEEQAKAKAE
+247 YEEQAKAKLE
-257 ELRIKAEQAQTAKER
+257 EIGIRRAQAQTAADK
-272 AEYEKQYNDALLDLK
+272 AAADAAYK
-287 QKALEA
+287 KAQQEFNQKKFEA
-293 DIAAKKEQAAVRRA
+293 DTALKKEQLANQRAAN
-307 TLAET
+307 AES

-338 SGGVDASDMYYIS
+338 SGGVDASDMHYIS
-351 GRNFTI
+351 GRYFTI

-381 DKKNQSAVNSG
+381 DKKNQNAVNSG

-403 ANYTPQAKQYLIDN
+403 ANYTPQAKPYFVDN
-417 YGYTEINNGKSLG
+417 YGYVQVNNGKSLG

>member
-11 SGARNRRRGSGT
+11 SGTRSRRRGSGAT
-23 TTPTQ
+23 TPTPTQ

-53 SAPQTAAQPTAAQ
+53 SAQQPAAQPATAPPQPMPGEVQPIEKIPQPAPISSWLPKDVP
-66 PTAPQPTAPQP
+66 PTAEE
-77 TPHGQGS
+77 
-84 QVANITPASSERSY
+84 NNSEQE
-98 NNPQKELPPTD
+98 NNPYQ
-109 EELQQQEEAENPH
+109 
-122 RMSLEEIANHL
+122 RMSLEQIARTL
-133 YATSK
+133 YESGK

-287 QKALEA
+287 QRALEA

-312 ARHNRTV
+312 ARHNRAS

-351 GRNFTI
+351 GRYFTI

-381 DKKNQSAVNSG
+381 DKKNQNAVNSG

-403 ANYTPQAKQYLIDN
+403 ANYTPQAKPYFVDN
-417 YGYTEINNGKSLG
+417 YGYVQVNNGKSLG

>member
-11 SGARNRRRGSGT
+11 SGTRNRRRGSGA
-23 TTPTQ
+23 TTPT

-53 SAPQTAAQPTAAQ
+53 SAQQPAAQPATAPPQPMLGEVQPIEKIPQPAPISSWLPKDVP
-66 PTAPQPTAPQP
+66 PTAEE
-77 TPHGQGS
+77 
-84 QVANITPASSERSY
+84 NNSEQE
-98 NNPQKELPPTD
+98 NNPYQ
-109 EELQQQEEAENPH
+109 
-122 RMSLEEIANHL
+122 RMSLEQIARTL
-133 YATSK
+133 YESGK

-247 YEEQAKAKAE
+247 YEEQAKAKLE
-257 ELRIKAEQAQTAKER
+257 EIGIRRAQAQTAADK
-272 AEYEKQYNDALLDLK
+272 AAADAAYK
-287 QKALEA
+287 KAQQEFNQKKFEA
-293 DIAAKKEQAAVRRA
+293 DTALKKEQLANQRAAN
-307 TLAET
+307 AES

-338 SGGVDASDMYYIS
+338 SGGVDASDMHYIS
-351 GRNFTI
+351 GRYFTI

-381 DKKNQSAVNSG
+381 DKKNQNAVNSG

-403 ANYTPQAKQYLIDN
+403 ANYTPQAKPYFVDN

>member
-11 SGARNRRRGSGT
+11 SGARNRRRGSGA
-23 TTPTQ
+23 TTPTPIQ

-53 SAPQTAAQPTAAQ
+53 SAQQPAAQPATAPPQPMPSEVQPIEKIPQPAPISSWLPKDVP
-66 PTAPQPTAPQP
+66 PTAEE
-77 TPHGQGS
+77 
-84 QVANITPASSERSY
+84 NNSEQE
-98 NNPQKELPPTD
+98 NNPYQ
-109 EELQQQEEAENPH
+109 
-122 RMSLEEIANHL
+122 RMSLEQIARTL
-133 YATSK
+133 YESGK

-247 YEEQAKAKAE
+247 YEEQAKAKLE
-257 ELRIKAEQAQTAKER
+257 EIGIRRAQAQTAADK
-272 AEYEKQYNDALLDLK
+272 AAADAAYK
-287 QKALEA
+287 KAQQEFNQKKFEA
-293 DIAAKKEQAAVRRA
+293 DTALKKEQLANQRAAN
-307 TLAET
+307 AES
-312 ARHNRTV
+312 ARHNRAS

-338 SGGVDASDMYYIS
+338 SGGADASDMYYIS
-351 GRNFTI
+351 GRHFTI
-357 GRKKQ
+357 GRKKT
-362 LSKMEQ
+362 LSQMEQ

-373 YAVNMGWV
+373 YAINRGWV
-381 DKKNQSAVNSG
+381 DKKNKNAVNSG
-392 SLKKGDIIAKL
+392 SLKKGDIIAQL

>member
-11 SGARNRRRGSGT
+11 SGTGNRRRGSGV
-23 TTPTQ
+23 TTPTPIQ

-53 SAPQTAAQPTAAQ
+53 SAQQPAAQPATAPPQPMLGEVQPIEKIPQPAPISSWLPKDVP
-66 PTAPQPTAPQP
+66 PTAEE
-77 TPHGQGS
+77 
-84 QVANITPASSERSY
+84 NNSEQE
-98 NNPQKELPPTD
+98 NNPYQ
-109 EELQQQEEAENPH
+109 
-122 RMSLEEIANHL
+122 RMSLEQIARTL
-133 YATSK
+133 YESGK

-247 YEEQAKAKAE
+247 YEEQAKAKLE
-257 ELRIKAEQAQTAKER
+257 EIGIRRAQAQTAADK
-272 AEYEKQYNDALLDLK
+272 AAADAAYK
-287 QKALEA
+287 KAQQEFNQKKFEA
-293 DIAAKKEQAAVRRA
+293 DTALKKEQLANQRAAN
-307 TLAET
+307 AES

-373 YAVNMGWV
+373 YAVNRGWV
-381 DKKNQSAVNSG
+381 DKKNQNAVNSG
-392 SLKKGDIIAKL
+392 SLKNDDIIAKL

>member
-11 SGARNRRRGSGT
+11 SGARNRRRGSGAT
-23 TTPTQ
+23 TPTPTQ

-43 PTVQPAQGEV
+43 PTVQPTQGEV
-53 SAPQTAAQPTAAQ
+53 SAQQPAAQPATAPPQPMPSEVQPIEKIPQPAPISSWLPKDVP
-66 PTAPQPTAPQP
+66 PTAEE
-77 TPHGQGS
+77 
-84 QVANITPASSERSY
+84 NNSEQE
-98 NNPQKELPPTD
+98 NNPYQ
-109 EELQQQEEAENPH
+109 
-122 RMSLEEIANHL
+122 RMSLEQIARTL
-133 YATSK
+133 YESGK

-247 YEEQAKAKAE
+247 YEEQAKAKLE
-257 ELRIKAEQAQTAKER
+257 EIGIRRAQAQTAADK
-272 AEYEKQYNDALLDLK
+272 AAADAAYK
-287 QKALEA
+287 KAQQEFNQKKFEA
-293 DIAAKKEQAAVRRA
+293 DTALKKEQ
-307 TLAET
+307 LANQHASLVET
-312 ARHNRTV
+312 RRHNGAM

-351 GRNFTI
+351 GRHFTI
-357 GRKKQ
+357 GRKKT
-362 LSKMEQ
+362 LSQMEQ

-373 YAVNMGWV
+373 YAVNRGWV
-381 DKKNQSAVNSG
+381 DKKNQNAVNSG
-392 SLKKGDIIAKL
+392 SLKKDDIIAKL